1 LRVYN
6 SEVKLLPLRVTV
18 AYLAVL
24 LPALIAVTLL
34 LDLSRAA
41 MYWAWLSIIVAS
53 YTAASLWWAQWNERR
68 AAPKKIWEWD
78 EDPDVTPDLWVLRAV
93 AAVLALGIA
102 ATMWFSHDIILGTA
116 LALIIFV
123 PIWLRH
129 AQLTKR
135 QKRQPRQDEDH

>member
-1 LRVYN
+1 
-6 SEVKLLPLRVTV
+6 LLPLRVTV
-18 AYLAVL
+18 VYLAVL
-24 LPALIAVTLL
+24 MPALIAVTLF

-53 YTAASLWWAQWNERR
+53 YVAASLWWSQWNERR

-93 AAVLALGIA
+93 ALVLALGIA
-102 ATMWFSHDIILGTA
+102 ATMWFSRDIILGTA

-123 PIWLRH
+123 PMWFRH
-129 AQLTKR
+129 AQLRKR
-135 QKRQPRQDEDH
+135 QKRQPRQDQEQ